1 MRVKELMSRIVMTVG
16 TEDSCRDALTRM
28 QELKLRHLPVMDLRG
43 KVAGMLTDR
52 DLRHYLFDPAVMRKI
67 GVTPVDVILEG
78 VSVREIMS
86 APVLS
91 VDPEEDME
99 AAVGLMRKRKV
110 GSLPV
115 VKDGQLVGILTETDV
130 LRRIVRV
137 DATCS
142 PGVEEIIVS
151 YP

>member
-1 MRVKELMSRIVMTVG
+1 MRVKELMSRVVMTVG
-16 TEDSCRDALTRM
+16 TEDSGREALTRM
-28 QELKLRHLPVMDLRG
+28 RELKLRHLPVMDLRG
-43 KVAGMLTDR
+43 KMAGMLTER
-52 DLRHYLFDPAVMRKI
+52 DLRHYLFDPAVMRQI
-67 GVTPVDVILEG
+67 GGTSVDSLLES

-86 APVLS
+86 APVVS
-91 VDPEEDME
+91 VEPEEEME
-99 AAVGLMRKRKV
+99 TAVGLMRSRKV

-115 VKDGQLVGILTETDV
+115 VKDGQVVGILTETDV

>member
-1 MRVKELMSRIVMTVG
+1 MQVKELMSRIVMTVG

-52 DLRHYLFDPAVMRKI
+52 DLRHYLFDPALMRRI
-67 GVTPVDVILEG
+67 GVTPVDVLLET

-86 APVLS
+86 APVVS
-91 VDPEEDME
+91 VEPEEE
-99 AAVGLMRKRKV
+99 LETAVGLMRKRKV

-115 VKDGQLVGILTETDV
+115 VKDGQVVGILTETDV
-130 LRRIVRV
+130 LRRIVRI
-137 DATCS
+137 DSSCS

>member
-1 MRVKELMSRIVMTVG
+1 MRVKELMSRVVMTVG
-16 TEDSCRDALTRM
+16 TEDSCREALTRM
-28 QELKLRHLPVMDLRG
+28 RELKLRHLPVMDVSG

-52 DLRHYLFDPAVMRKI
+52 DLRHHLFDPAVMRRI
-67 GVTPVDVILEG
+67 GVTPVDALLES

-86 APVLS
+86 APVVS
-91 VDPEEDME
+91 VKPEEE
-99 AAVGLMRKRKV
+99 LETAVGLMRKRKV
-110 GSLPV
+110 GSLAV
-115 VKDGQLVGILTETDV
+115 VEDGQVVGILTETDV

>member
-1 MRVKELMSRIVMTVG
+1 MQVKELMSRIVMTVG

-52 DLRHYLFDPAVMRKI
+52 DLRHYLFDPTVMRRI
-67 GVTPVDVILEG
+67 GVTPVDAILES

-115 VKDGQLVGILTETDV
+115 VKDGQVVGILTETDV

>member
-1 MRVKELMSRIVMTVG
+1 MQVKELMSRIVMTVG

-52 DLRHYLFDPAVMRKI
+52 DLRHYLFDPAVMRRI
-67 GVTPVDVILEG
+67 GVTPVDVILES

-91 VDPEEDME
+91 VDPEEDIE

-115 VKDGQLVGILTETDV
+115 VKDGQVIGILTESDV

>member
-1 MRVKELMSRIVMTVG
+1 MRVKELMSRVVMTVG
-16 TEDSCRDALTRM
+16 TEDSCREALTRM
-28 QELKLRHLPVMDLRG
+28 RELKLRHLPVMDLRG

-52 DLRHYLFDPAVMRKI
+52 DLRHHLFDPAVMRRI
-67 GVTPVDVILEG
+67 GVTPVDALLES

-86 APVLS
+86 APVVS
-91 VDPEEDME
+91 VEPEEE
-99 AAVGLMRKRKV
+99 VETAVALMRKRKV

-115 VKDGQLVGILTETDV
+115 VKDGQVVGILTETDV

>member
-1 MRVKELMSRIVMTVG
+1 
-16 TEDSCRDALTRM
+16 
-28 QELKLRHLPVMDLRG
+28 
-43 KVAGMLTDR
+43 
-52 DLRHYLFDPAVMRKI
+52 
-67 GVTPVDVILEG
+67 
-78 VSVREIMS
+78 
-86 APVLS
+86 
-91 VDPEEDME
+91 
-99 AAVGLMRKRKV
+99 MRKRKV

-115 VKDGQLVGILTETDV
+115 VKDGQVIGIFTETDV

>member
-1 MRVKELMSRIVMTVG
+1 MRVKELMSRVVMTVG
-16 TEDSCRDALTRM
+16 TEDSCREALTRM
-28 QELKLRHLPVMDLRG
+28 RELKLRHLPVMDLRG

-52 DLRHYLFDPAVMRKI
+52 DLRHYLFDPAVMRRI
-67 GVTPVDVILEG
+67 GMTPVDALLES
-78 VSVREIMS
+78 VSVRDIMS
-86 APVLS
+86 APVVS
-91 VDPEEDME
+91 VGPEEE
-99 AAVGLMRKRKV
+99 VETAVGLMRKRKV

-115 VKDGQLVGILTETDV
+115 VKDGQVIGIFTETDV

>member
-1 MRVKELMSRIVMTVG
+1 MRVKELMSRVVMTVG
-16 TEDSCRDALTRM
+16 TEDSCREALTRM
-28 QELKLRHLPVMDLRG
+28 RELKLRHLPVMDLRG
-43 KVAGMLTDR
+43 KMAGMLTDR
-52 DLRHYLFDPAVMRKI
+52 DLRHYLFDPAVMRQI
-67 GVTPVDVILEG
+67 GGTSVDSLLES

-86 APVLS
+86 APVVS
-91 VDPEEDME
+91 VEPEEEME
-99 AAVGLMRKRKV
+99 TAVGLMRSRKV

-115 VKDGQLVGILTETDV
+115 VKDGQVVGILTETDV

>member
-1 MRVKELMSRIVMTVG
+1 MRVKELMSRVVMTVG
-16 TEDSCRDALTRM
+16 TEDSCREALTRM
-28 QELKLRHLPVMDLRG
+28 RELKLRHLPVTDLRG
-43 KVAGMLTDR
+43 KMAGMLTDR
-52 DLRHYLFDPAVMRKI
+52 DLRHYLFDPAVMRRI
-67 GVTPVDVILEG
+67 GMTPVDALLEA

-86 APVLS
+86 APVVS
-91 VDPEEDME
+91 VEPEEEME
-99 AAVGLMRKRKV
+99 TAVGLMRSRKV

-115 VKDGQLVGILTETDV
+115 VKDGQVVGILTETDV

>member
-1 MRVKELMSRIVMTVG
+1 MRVKELMSRVVMTVG
-16 TEDSCRDALTRM
+16 TEDSCREALTRM
-28 QELKLRHLPVMDLRG
+28 RELKLRHLPVMDLRG

-52 DLRHYLFDPAVMRKI
+52 DLRHYLFDPAVMRRI
-67 GVTPVDVILEG
+67 GMTPVDALLES

-86 APVLS
+86 APVVS
-91 VDPEEDME
+91 VGPEEE
-99 AAVGLMRKRKV
+99 VETAVGLMRKRKV

-115 VKDGQLVGILTETDV
+115 VKDGQVIGIFTETDV

>member
-1 MRVKELMSRIVMTVG
+1 MRVKELMSRVVKTVS
-16 TEDSCRDALTRM
+16 TEDSCREALTRTR
-28 QELKLRHLPVMDLRG
+28 ELRHLPVMDLRG
-43 KVAGMLTDR
+43 KMAGMLTDR
-52 DLRHYLFDPAVMRKI
+52 DLRHYLFDPAIMRQI
-67 GVTPVDVILEG
+67 SVTSVDLLLEA

-86 APVLS
+86 APVVS
-91 VDPEEDME
+91 VEPEEE
-99 AAVGLMRKRKV
+99 VETAVGLMRERKV

-115 VKDGQLVGILTETDV
+115 VKDGQMVGILTETDV

-137 DATCS
+137 DASCS

>member
-1 MRVKELMSRIVMTVG
+1 
-16 TEDSCRDALTRM
+16 
-28 QELKLRHLPVMDLRG
+28 
-43 KVAGMLTDR
+43 
-52 DLRHYLFDPAVMRKI
+52 
-67 GVTPVDVILEG
+67 

-86 APVLS
+86 APVVS
-91 VDPEEDME
+91 VEPEEE
-99 AAVGLMRKRKV
+99 VETAVGLMRERKV

-115 VKDGQLVGILTETDV
+115 VKDGQVVGILTETDV

-137 DATCS
+137 DTSCS

>member
-1 MRVKELMSRIVMTVG
+1 MR
-16 TEDSCRDALTRM
+16 
-28 QELKLRHLPVMDLRG
+28 ELKLRHLPVMDLRG

-52 DLRHYLFDPAVMRKI
+52 DLRHYLFDPAVMRRI
-67 GVTPVDVILEG
+67 GMTPVDALLES

-86 APVLS
+86 APVVS
-91 VDPEEDME
+91 VKPEEEME
-99 AAVGLMRKRKV
+99 TAVGLMRKRKV
-110 GSLPV
+110 GSLLV
-115 VKDGQLVGILTETDV
+115 VENGQVVGILTETDV

-142 PGVEEIIVS
+142 PGVQEIIVS

>member
-1 MRVKELMSRIVMTVG
+1 M
-16 TEDSCRDALTRM
+16 
-28 QELKLRHLPVMDLRG
+28 
-43 KVAGMLTDR
+43 
-52 DLRHYLFDPAVMRKI
+52 
-67 GVTPVDVILEG
+67 
-78 VSVREIMS
+78 VSVE
-86 APVLS
+86 
-91 VDPEEDME
+91 PEEEME
-99 AAVGLMRKRKV
+99 RAVGLMRSRKV

-115 VKDGQLVGILTETDV
+115 VKDGQVIGILTETDV

>member
-1 MRVKELMSRIVMTVG
+1 MRVKELMSRVVMTVG
-16 TEDSCRDALTRM
+16 TEDSCREALTRM
-28 QELKLRHLPVMDLRG
+28 RELKLRHLPVIDLSG
-43 KVAGMLTDR
+43 KVAGILTDR
-52 DLRHYLFDPAVMRKI
+52 DLRHHLFDPAVMRRI
-67 GVTPVDVILEG
+67 GVTPVDALLES

-86 APVLS
+86 APVVS
-91 VDPEEDME
+91 VKPEEE
-99 AAVGLMRKRKV
+99 VETAVGLMRKRKV

-115 VKDGQLVGILTETDV
+115 VEDGQVVGILTETDV

>member
-1 MRVKELMSRIVMTVG
+1 MQVKELMSRIVMTVG

-52 DLRHYLFDPAVMRKI
+52 DLRHYLFDPTVMRRI
-67 GVTPVDVILEG
+67 GMTPVDAILES

-115 VKDGQLVGILTETDV
+115 VKDGQVVGILTETDV

>member
-1 MRVKELMSRIVMTVG
+1 MQVKELMSRIVMTVG

-52 DLRHYLFDPAVMRKI
+52 DLRHYLFDPTVMRRI
-67 GVTPVDVILEG
+67 GVTPVDAILES

-99 AAVGLMRKRKV
+99 VAVGLMRKRKV

-115 VKDGQLVGILTETDV
+115 VKDGQVVGILTETDV

>member
-1 MRVKELMSRIVMTVG
+1 MRVKELMSRVVMTVG
-16 TEDSCRDALTRM
+16 TEDSCREALTRM
-28 QELKLRHLPVMDLRG
+28 RELKLRHLPVMDLRG

-52 DLRHYLFDPAVMRKI
+52 DLRHYLFDPAVMRRI
-67 GVTPVDVILEG
+67 GMTPVDALLES

-86 APVLS
+86 APVVS
-91 VDPEEDME
+91 VKPEEEME
-99 AAVGLMRKRKV
+99 TAVGLMRKRKV
-110 GSLPV
+110 GSLLV
-115 VKDGQLVGILTETDV
+115 VENGQVVGILTETDV

>member
-1 MRVKELMSRIVMTVG
+1 MRVKELMSRVVMTVG
-16 TEDSCRDALTRM
+16 TEDSCREALTRM
-28 QELKLRHLPVMDLRG
+28 RELKLRHLPVMDLRG

-52 DLRHYLFDPAVMRKI
+52 DLRHYLFDPAVIRRI
-67 GVTPVDVILEG
+67 GMTPVDALLES

-86 APVLS
+86 APVVS
-91 VDPEEDME
+91 VGPEEE
-99 AAVGLMRKRKV
+99 VETAVGLMRKRKV

-115 VKDGQLVGILTETDV
+115 VKDGQVIGIFTETDV

>member
-1 MRVKELMSRIVMTVG
+1 MQVKELMSRIVMTVG

-28 QELKLRHLPVMDLRG
+28 RELKLRHLPVMDLRG
-43 KVAGMLTDR
+43 KLAGMLTDR
-52 DLRHYLFDPAVMRKI
+52 DLRHYLFDPAVMRRI
-67 GVTPVDVILEG
+67 GVTPVDVILES

-115 VKDGQLVGILTETDV
+115 VKDGQVVGILTETDV

>member
-1 MRVKELMSRIVMTVG
+1 MRVKELMSRVVMTVG
-16 TEDSCRDALTRM
+16 SEDSCREALTRM
-28 QELKLRHLPVMDLRG
+28 REMRLRHLPVMDLYG

-52 DLRHYLFDPAVMRKI
+52 DLRHHLFNPSVMPRI
-67 GVTPVDVILEG
+67 GVTPVDALLES

-86 APVLS
+86 TPVVS
-91 VDPEEDME
+91 VEPEEDLH
-99 AAVGLMRKRKV
+99 AAVALMRERKV

-115 VKDGQLVGILTETDV
+115 VKDGQVVGILTETDV

>member
-1 MRVKELMSRIVMTVG
+1 MRVKELMSRVVMTVG
-16 TEDSCRDALTRM
+16 TEDSCREALTRM
-28 QELKLRHLPVMDLRG
+28 RELKLRHLPVMDLRG
-43 KVAGMLTDR
+43 KMAGMLTDR
-52 DLRHYLFDPAVMRKI
+52 DLRHYLFDPAVMRQI
-67 GVTPVDVILEG
+67 GGTSVDSLLES

-86 APVLS
+86 APVVS
-91 VDPEEDME
+91 VEPEKEME
-99 AAVGLMRKRKV
+99 TAVGLMRTRKV

-115 VKDGQLVGILTETDV
+115 VKDGQVVGILTETDV

>member
-1 MRVKELMSRIVMTVG
+1 MQVKELMSRIVMTVG
-16 TEDSCRDALTRM
+16 TEDSCRVALTRM
-28 QELKLRHLPVMDLRG
+28 QELRLRHLPVMDLRG

-52 DLRHYLFDPAVMRKI
+52 DLRHYLFDPAVMRRI
-67 GVTPVDVILEG
+67 GVTPVDVILES

-115 VKDGQLVGILTETDV
+115 VKDGQVVGILTETDV

>member
-1 MRVKELMSRIVMTVG
+1 MRVKELMSRVVMTVG
-16 TEDSCRDALTRM
+16 TEDSCREALTRM
-28 QELKLRHLPVMDLRG
+28 RELKLRHLPVMDLRG

-52 DLRHYLFDPAVMRKI
+52 DLRHYLFDPAVMRRI
-67 GVTPVDVILEG
+67 GATPVDALLES

-86 APVLS
+86 APVVS
-91 VDPEEDME
+91 VEPEEE
-99 AAVGLMRKRKV
+99 VETAVGLMRKRKV

-115 VKDGQLVGILTETDV
+115 VKDGQVVGIFTETDV

-142 PGVEEIIVS
+142 PGIEEIIVS

>member
-1 MRVKELMSRIVMTVG
+1 MRVKELMSRVVMTVG
-16 TEDSCRDALTRM
+16 TEDSCREALTRM
-28 QELKLRHLPVMDLRG
+28 RELKLRHLPVMDLRG

-52 DLRHYLFDPAVMRKI
+52 DLRHHLFDPAVMRRI
-67 GVTPVDVILEG
+67 GVTPVDALLES

-86 APVLS
+86 APVVS
-91 VDPEEDME
+91 VEPEEE
-99 AAVGLMRKRKV
+99 VETAVALMRKRKV

-115 VKDGQLVGILTETDV
+115 VKDGQVVGILTETDV
-130 LRRIVRV
+130 LRQIVRV

>member
-1 MRVKELMSRIVMTVG
+1 MRVKELMSRVVMTVG
-16 TEDSCRDALTRM
+16 TEDSGREALTRM
-28 QELKLRHLPVMDLRG
+28 RELKLRHLPVMDLRG
-43 KVAGMLTDR
+43 KMAGMLTDR
-52 DLRHYLFDPAVMRKI
+52 DLRHYLFDPAVMRQI
-67 GVTPVDVILEG
+67 GGTSVDSLLES

-86 APVLS
+86 APVVS
-91 VDPEEDME
+91 VEPEEEME
-99 AAVGLMRKRKV
+99 TAVGLMRSRKV

-115 VKDGQLVGILTETDV
+115 VKDGQVVGILTETDV

>member
-1 MRVKELMSRIVMTVG
+1 MRVKELMSRVVMTVG
-16 TEDSCRDALTRM
+16 TEDSCREALTRM
-28 QELKLRHLPVMDLRG
+28 RELKLRHLPVMDLRG
-43 KVAGMLTDR
+43 KVAGILTDR
-52 DLRHYLFDPAVMRKI
+52 DLRHYLFDPAVMRRI
-67 GVTPVDVILEG
+67 GMTPVDALLES

-86 APVLS
+86 APVVS
-91 VDPEEDME
+91 VGPEEE
-99 AAVGLMRKRKV
+99 VETAVGLMRKRKV

-115 VKDGQLVGILTETDV
+115 VKDGQVIGIFTETDV

>member
-1 MRVKELMSRIVMTVG
+1 MRVKELMSRVVMTVG
-16 TEDSCRDALTRM
+16 TDDSGREALTRM
-28 QELKLRHLPVMDLRG
+28 RELKLRHLPVMDLRG
-43 KVAGMLTDR
+43 KMAGMLTDR
-52 DLRHYLFDPAVMRKI
+52 DLRHYLFDPAVMRQI
-67 GVTPVDVILEG
+67 GGTSVDSLLES

-86 APVLS
+86 APVVS
-91 VDPEEDME
+91 VEPEEEME
-99 AAVGLMRKRKV
+99 TAVGLMRSRKV

-115 VKDGQLVGILTETDV
+115 VKDGQVVGILTETDV